1 MKTYCCAVVLV
12 TSICRSVANGLSL
25 DVTGFIAKTS
35 VVFGASRL
43 DGFMVEIFSAWRF
56 ESFEG
61 LGLYVYRSWGCMG
74 ALCSKTLGQ
83 APLRACLSCFLH
95 KFIHSGGPSL

>member
-43 DGFMVEIFSAWRF
+43 DGFMVEIFSA
-56 ESFEG
+56 
-61 LGLYVYRSWGCMG
+61 
-74 ALCSKTLGQ
+74 
-83 APLRACLSCFLH
+83 
-95 KFIHSGGPSL
+95 